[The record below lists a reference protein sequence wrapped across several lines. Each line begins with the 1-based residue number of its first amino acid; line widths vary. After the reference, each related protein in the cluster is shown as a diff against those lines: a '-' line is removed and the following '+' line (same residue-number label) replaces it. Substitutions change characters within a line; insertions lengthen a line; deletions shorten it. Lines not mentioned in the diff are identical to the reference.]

1 MANEKN
7 LRPSEY
13 KLSQEEAKKGG
24 INSGISRR
32 RKKLLKEQLDLLLSL
47 DIKNQKSKEMLEQL
61 GISPE
66 DCDNQMLLN
75 VALFN
80 KALKG
85 NVFAY
90 QTIRDT
96 LGEGIID
103 TTTDTTNTPEI
114 NINIVDNSNLEKYMY
129 ERKEG

>member
-1 MANEKN
+1 MANEQN
-7 LRPSEY
+7 LKPSEY
-13 KLSQEEAKKGG
+13 KLSREEAKKGG
-24 INSGISRR
+24 INSGIARR
-32 RKKLLKEQLDLLLSL
+32 RKKLLKDQLDLLLSL

-61 GISPE
+61 GINSD

-85 NVFAY
+85 NVMAY

-114 NINIVDNSNLEKYMY
+114 NINIVDNSELEKYMY
-129 ERKEG
+129 EGKEG

>member
-1 MANEKN
+1 MANEQN

-103 TTTDTTNTPEI
+103 TTADTTNTPEI

>member
-1 MANEKN
+1 MANEQN

-32 RKKLLKEQLDLLLSL
+32 RKKLLKDQLDLLLSL
-47 DIKNQKSKEMLEQL
+47 DIKNQKSKEMLEKL

>member
-1 MANEKN
+1 MANEQN
-7 LRPSEY
+7 LRPGEY
-13 KLSQEEAKKGG
+13 KLSLDEQKKGG

-114 NINIVDNSNLEKYMY
+114 NINIVDNSGLEKYMY

>member
-1 MANEKN
+1 MANEQN
-7 LRPSEY
+7 LRPGEY
-13 KLSQEEAKKGG
+13 KLSLDEQKKGG